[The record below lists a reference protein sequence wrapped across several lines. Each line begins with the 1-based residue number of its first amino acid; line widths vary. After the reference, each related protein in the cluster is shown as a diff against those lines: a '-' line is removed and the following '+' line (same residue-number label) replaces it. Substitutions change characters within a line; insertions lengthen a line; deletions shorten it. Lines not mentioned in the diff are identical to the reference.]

1 MVGPEVVRQLRQLAR
16 LGWGTKR
23 ISRTLGVARNTV
35 KRFLRGGAEA
45 EVQVRPKARRLDAE
59 ARAQAVSLFEG
70 VAEGNAVVVQQLLAE
85 QGVRASVRT
94 VQRAVAERR
103 RELAASAVATV
114 RYETVP
120 GKQMQ
125 IDFGQKL
132 VRIGG
137 ERVKVYLLVAV
148 LCHSRRIFVKAF
160 LSERQDDWREGS
172 AAAFRHFGGVPQ
184 EVLGDNAKA
193 LVLKH
198 DRQAQT
204 VEFHPSYLAFCRDW
218 DVVPRACGP

>member
-1 MVGPEVVRQLRQLAR
+1 
-16 LGWGTKR
+16 
-23 ISRTLGVARNTV
+23 
-35 KRFLRGGAEA
+35 
-45 EVQVRPKARRLDAE
+45 
-59 ARAQAVSLFEG
+59 

-160 LSERQDDWREGS
+160 LSERQDDWREGI